1 MDTQEL
7 LEKNRY
13 FNVDYDWWED
23 EYSLFMD
30 KMEER
35 GITILSPKDICF
47 SGFCSQGDGA
57 SFTGYIHR
65 TDLSRFIEL
74 HKLSEGYAA
83 TYYLAKLEEI
93 DIKLVRRHSM
103 YCHSNTVVLDIEDM
117 GTSALEER
125 GKDDFRQVIQATMFT
140 QYLKELNSFEEEV
153 INICRSYMDQLYD
166 QLERQ
171 YNYLTSDEA
180 ILESLE
186 MNNLYIPR
194 KLTA

>member
-1 MDTQEL
+1 
-7 LEKNRY
+7 
-13 FNVDYDWWED
+13 
-23 EYSLFMD
+23 
-30 KMEER
+30 
-35 GITILSPKDICF
+35 
-47 SGFCSQGDGA
+47 
-57 SFTGYIHR
+57 
-65 TDLSRFIEL
+65 
-74 HKLSEGYAA
+74 
-83 TYYLAKLEEI
+83 
-93 DIKLVRRHSM
+93 
-103 YCHSNTVVLDIEDM
+103 
-117 GTSALEER
+117 
-125 GKDDFRQVIQATMFT
+125 MFT